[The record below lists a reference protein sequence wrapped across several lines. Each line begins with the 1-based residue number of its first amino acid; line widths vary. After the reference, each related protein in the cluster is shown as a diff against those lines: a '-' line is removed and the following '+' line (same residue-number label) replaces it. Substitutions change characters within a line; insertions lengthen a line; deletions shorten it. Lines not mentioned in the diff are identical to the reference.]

1 MASFDTT
8 IGDLQ
13 DTQEVKSK
21 GPYKKWFEPEHQM
34 LLRLLV
40 EEINQRLRNAN
51 GKFNKLVETRF
62 FPTIHKHFGTNKTYT
77 EYRNRMKILK
87 GMYNSLSDLLRFS
100 FGFGGILQRINSRL
114 DMKYEMTI

>member
-8 IGDLQ
+8 IGDSQ

-62 FPTIHKHFGTNKTYT
+62 FPTIHKHFGLIKPTLNT
-77 EYRNRMKILK
+77 EI
-87 GMYNSLSDLLRFS
+87 G
-100 FGFGGILQRINSRL
+100 
-114 DMKYEMTI
+114 